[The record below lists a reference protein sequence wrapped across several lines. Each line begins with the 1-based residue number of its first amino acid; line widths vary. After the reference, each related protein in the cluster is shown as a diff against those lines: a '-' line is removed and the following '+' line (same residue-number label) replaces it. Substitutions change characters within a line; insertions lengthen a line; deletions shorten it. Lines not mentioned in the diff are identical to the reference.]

1 MHEGRAGYPS
11 ALPGPLYCDTSAL
24 LKLYLRE
31 AGSEEFNSLVEGRG
45 DILVSDL
52 TVTEVVSALVRRSR
66 QGDLGPDAVGRIRHA
81 VARSLE
87 DGTCQRVD
95 LIPAVHRHA
104 ERLIVRLSE
113 VSDISLRAGDAL
125 HLALAVSARAASF
138 ASFDRRLAAAA
149 RAVGLVTYP
158 R

>member
-1 MHEGRAGYPS
+1 MHEGRAGYLA

-24 LKLYLRE
+24 LKVYLRE
-31 AGSEEFNSLVEGRG
+31 AGSEEFNALLEGRG

-52 TVTEVVSALVRRSR
+52 TVTEIVSALVRRAR
-66 QGDLGPDAVGRIRHA
+66 QGDLGSEAVSRIRHA
-81 VARSLE
+81 VTRSLE

-95 LIPAVHRHA
+95 LMPAVHRHA
-104 ERLIVRLSE
+104 ERLIVRLSDG
-113 VSDISLRAGDAL
+113 SGIPLRAGDAL
-125 HLALAVSARAASF
+125 HLALAVTAGAASF

-158 R
+158 A